1 VAEHSENDIPI
12 TELEVSV
19 EVRALLR
26 NVGIEL
32 IRDLKG
38 KTADEVMAI
47 PGLDREQVEQIRS
60 AAARR
65 GYLLG

>member
-38 KTADEVMAI
+38 KTADELMAI
-47 PGLDREQVEQIRS
+47 PGLDREQVEQIRG